1 MTPHHLSAPRLEHT
15 YAAQIPQ
22 LSVRWSAEPAVAAS
36 LVVLN
41 ETLAEQLGI
50 DPAFLR
56 SPEGLD
62 FLTGQGPSAASDDD
76 APVTYAQAYAGHQFG
91 QFVPQLGDGRALLVG
106 EVLDTHDRRRD
117 LHLKGSGRTP
127 FSRGGDGKAP
137 LGPMLREYLMGEA
150 MHALGIPSTRG
161 LAVVATGEQVQRQR
175 PDLEPAAVLTRVAAS
190 HLRVGTFQFAAVH
203 RSIEVKR
210 ALADYAIQ
218 RHWPDA
224 AQAENPYLELFRSVT
239 HAQAQLIAQWMLVGF
254 VHGVMNTD
262 NMTVSGESIDYGPCA
277 FVDRFTRSALFS
289 SIDRGGRYAYRNQP
303 AAALWNLSRFAET
316 LIDLIDDDPNVA
328 VESATE
334 VLHEFEPAYDD
345 AVARGFA
352 AKLGVDLGVAPQAE
366 AVAQFRAFAETTFDL
381 MEATG
386 QDFTLFFRAVAED
399 RLDERVD
406 PEALADWLASRDR
419 LVEAWAADGAADT
432 VMMQCSNPVYTP
444 RNHHLERALSKAEDG
459 DMSDFHRLLAAVQ
472 DPYVRHDQ
480 FAGLEGPGSESA
492 FVTYCGT

>member
-1 MTPHHLSAPRLEHT
+1 M
-15 YAAQIPQ
+15 
-22 LSVRWSAEPAVAAS
+22 
-36 LVVLN
+36 
-41 ETLAEQLGI
+41 
-50 DPAFLR
+50 
-56 SPEGLD
+56 
-62 FLTGQGPSAASDDD
+62 
-76 APVTYAQAYAGHQFG
+76 
-91 QFVPQLGDGRALLVG
+91 
-106 EVLDTHDRRRD
+106 
-117 LHLKGSGRTP
+117 
-127 FSRGGDGKAP
+127 
-137 LGPMLREYLMGEA
+137 
-150 MHALGIPSTRG
+150 
-161 LAVVATGEQVQRQR
+161 
-175 PDLEPAAVLTRVAAS
+175 
-190 HLRVGTFQFAAVH
+190 
-203 RSIEVKR
+203 
-210 ALADYAIQ
+210 
-218 RHWPDA
+218 
-224 AQAENPYLELFRSVT
+224 
-239 HAQAQLIAQWMLVGF
+239 
-254 VHGVMNTD
+254 
-262 NMTVSGESIDYGPCA
+262 
-277 FVDRFTRSALFS
+277 
-289 SIDRGGRYAYRNQP
+289 
-303 AAALWNLSRFAET
+303 
-316 LIDLIDDDPNVA
+316 
-328 VESATE
+328 ESATE